1 MYVYVECIHTYIA
14 ALVERYHNGFV
25 CRQLQA
31 TEMYKNL
38 LSVQSMVYKFVYLG
52 KFQPNSTHLYIIT
65 YAKVFSN
72 MISERNI
79 NRNYPHHVYDDDDGQ
94 QAMSNYVC
102 MYYVIL
108 WFPM

>member
-1 MYVYVECIHTYIA
+1 MYIYVECIHTYIA
-14 ALVERYHNGFV
+14 ALVEQYHNGFV

-72 MISERNI
+72 MRETETGIIRI
-79 NRNYPHHVYDDDDGQ
+79 MFTMMMMGNRQ
-94 QAMSNYVC
+94 CQIMYVC
-102 MYYVIL
+102 IM
-108 WFPM
+108 